1 MTRQAIG
8 LLLAAALLAWFAAVC
23 WTAGEVDGYRKG
35 HGDLQLR
42 PSIMS

>member
-23 WTAGEVDGYRKG
+23 WTAGEADGYRRG
-35 HGDLQLR
+35 HADLQLR